1 MILWVWV
8 FGCFFLFLFVCFCVD
23 FLFCFV
29 FRFPEGGSLLSSNN
43 HIFIFI
49 RLPILAKHKLL
60 AGEIES
66 YLRLILLSNNF
77 FEHIIVI
84 FGNVYFFFGFL
95 HWSLGSWP
103 NSSTFYFQMFLHK
116 LDLFSSLDKIYAESW
131 NTQEILKT
139 DLSVL
144 CYIDLSWP

>member
-1 MILWVWV
+1 M

-66 YLRLILLSNNF
+66 YLRLILLSNKF

-84 FGNVYFFFGFL
+84 FGNVYFFFGFS
-95 HWSLGSWP
+95 H
-103 NSSTFYFQMFLHK
+103 
-116 LDLFSSLDKIYAESW
+116 
-131 NTQEILKT
+131 
-139 DLSVL
+139 
-144 CYIDLSWP
+144 

>member
-1 MILWVWV
+1 
-8 FGCFFLFLFVCFCVD
+8 
-23 FLFCFV
+23 LFCFV

-95 HWSLGSWP
+95 H
-103 NSSTFYFQMFLHK
+103 
-116 LDLFSSLDKIYAESW
+116 
-131 NTQEILKT
+131 
-139 DLSVL
+139 
-144 CYIDLSWP
+144 